1 MREPP
6 TKELVE
12 KVPLFRQD
20 EAKSLHLGWKPAFA
34 TNRMEWLSHPAT
46 IGGVPLPAKSKTAKR
61 SKKGRSKS
69 KRGVNQDL
77 VKSLAHELRAEILA
91 ILNERMAS
99 PNELA
104 KELDEGL
111 SQVSY
116 HVKVL
121 KDYKVITLVKTEPRR
136 GAVEHYYRATSR
148 AFLTDRDWHE
158 LPESVRIGMSADLFQ
173 AIVDDAVA
181 AMEEETFDDREDR
194 HLSWTPMM
202 LDEKAWKELQ
212 SLLGTTLKQAMK
224 LNAEAAKRLAKS
236 KEKGISASV
245 AMLAYEVP
253 DTAAKKLPKRK
264 SKAAAKKAK
273 GRAKAKRR

>member
-1 MREPP
+1 MP
-6 TKELVE
+6 V
-12 KVPLFRQD
+12 
-20 EAKSLHLGWKPAFA
+20 
-34 TNRMEWLSHPAT
+34 
-46 IGGVPLPAKSKTAKR
+46 KSKTAKGTKKR
-61 SKKGRSKS
+61 KGRAKNR
-69 KRGVNQDL
+69 RGVNQDL

-121 KDYKVITLVKTEPRR
+121 KDYGVIRLVKTEPRR

-148 AFLTDRDWHE
+148 AYLSDRDWHE

-181 AMEEETFDDREDR
+181 AMEGETFDDREDR
-194 HLSWTPMM
+194 HLSWTPLM
-202 LDEKAWKELQ
+202 LDEQAWAAVQKLFND
-212 SLLGTTLKQAMK
+212 TLKQVLK
-224 LNAEAAKRLAKS
+224 LNAEAGKRLARS
-236 KEKGISASV
+236 KEPGISTSV
-245 AMLAYEVP
+245 SMLAYEVP

-264 SKAAAKKAK
+264 AKGSSKAKAK
-273 GRAKAKRR
+273 GKTKAKAKRK

>member
-1 MREPP
+1 M
-6 TKELVE
+6 
-12 KVPLFRQD
+12 
-20 EAKSLHLGWKPAFA
+20 KSLQLGWKTAYVIN
-34 TNRMEWLSHPAT
+34 TMEWLSHQAT
-46 IGGVPLPAKSKTAKR
+46 IGGVTLPAKSKTTKSR
-61 SKKGRSKS
+61 KKGKVKGRAKA

-148 AFLTDRDWHE
+148 AYLTDRDWHE
-158 LPESVRIGMSADLFQ
+158 LPKSVRVAMSADLFQ
-173 AIVDDAVA
+173 MVLDDVVA
-181 AMEEETFDDREDR
+181 SLENDVFDKREDR
-194 HLSWTPMM
+194 HMSWTPMVV
-202 LDEKAWKELQ
+202 DEQGWKEINGILDAA
-212 SLLGTTLKQAMK
+212 LKQVLKAQ
-224 LNAEAAKRLAKS
+224 AASVKRVAKS
-236 KEKGISASV
+236 GNKGINMSV
-245 AMLAYEVP
+245 SMLGYEVP
-253 DTAAKKLPKRK
+253 EKAAKKLPKRK
-264 SKAAAKKAK
+264 AKGKAKTKAKAK
-273 GRAKAKRR
+273 GKAKTKVKAKAKRK

>member
-1 MREPP
+1 MPA
-6 TKELVE
+6 K
-12 KVPLFRQD
+12 
-20 EAKSLHLGWKPAFA
+20 AKSGKD
-34 TNRMEWLSHPAT
+34 
-46 IGGVPLPAKSKTAKR
+46 GKR
-61 SKKGRSKS
+61 GKGRAKS

-104 KELDEGL
+104 KELGEGL

-158 LPESVRIGMSADLFQ
+158 LPKSAREAMSADLFQ
-173 AIVDDAVA
+173 MILDDVVA
-181 AMEEETFDDREDR
+181 SLEDEVFDEREDR
-194 HLSWTPMM
+194 HMSWTPM
-202 LDEKAWKELQ
+202 LVDEQGWNEITGI
-212 SLLGTTLKQAMK
+212 LGDALKQVLKAQ
-224 LNAEAAKRLAKS
+224 ASSVKRLAKS
-236 KEKGISASV
+236 KEDGINMSV
-245 AMLAYEVP
+245 SILGYEVP
-253 DTAAKKLPKRK
+253 EKAAKKLPKRK
-264 SKAAAKKAK
+264 AKASKGKSKAKARK
-273 GRAKAKRR
+273 

>member
-1 MREPP
+1 M
-6 TKELVE
+6 
-12 KVPLFRQD
+12 
-20 EAKSLHLGWKPAFA
+20 
-34 TNRMEWLSHPAT
+34 
-46 IGGVPLPAKSKTAKR
+46 PAKSKTTKGR
-61 SKKGRSKS
+61 KKGKGRTKS

-148 AFLTDRDWHE
+148 AYLTDRDWHE
-158 LPESVRIGMSADLFQ
+158 LPESVRVGMSADLFQ
-173 AIVDDAVA
+173 AVVDDAVA
-181 AMEEETFDDREDR
+181 AMEGATFDDREDR
-194 HLSWTPMM
+194 HLSWTPLM
-202 LDEKAWKELQ
+202 LDEQAWTTLQ
-212 SLLGTTLKQAMK
+212 KLLDDTLKQVLK
-224 LNAEAAKRLAKS
+224 LNTEATKRLAKS
-236 KEKGISASV
+236 KGQAISASV
-245 AMLAYEVP
+245 AMLGYEVP

-264 SKAAAKKAK
+264 AKASAKKAK
-273 GRAKAKRR
+273 GKAKAKGKTKAKGKAKARRK

>member
-1 MREPP
+1 M
-6 TKELVE
+6 
-12 KVPLFRQD
+12 
-20 EAKSLHLGWKPAFA
+20 
-34 TNRMEWLSHPAT
+34 
-46 IGGVPLPAKSKTAKR
+46 PAKSKSTKGR
-61 SKKGRSKS
+61 KKGKA
-69 KRGVNQDL
+69 KTKNRGINQDL

-121 KDYKVITLVKTEPRR
+121 KDYGVIRLIKTEPRR

-148 AFLTDRDWHE
+148 AYLSDRDWHE
-158 LPESVRIGMSADLFQ
+158 LPESVRVGMSADLFQ
-173 AIVDDAVA
+173 AVVDDAVA
-181 AMEEETFDDREDR
+181 AMEGETFDDREDR
-194 HLSWTPMM
+194 HLSWTPLM
-202 LDEKAWKELQ
+202 LDEQGWKTMQ
-212 SLLGTTLKQAMK
+212 KLLDDTLKQVLK
-224 LNAEAAKRLAKS
+224 VNAEASKRLAKS
-236 KEKGISASV
+236 KEPAISASLS
-245 AMLAYEVP
+245 MLGYEVP

-273 GRAKAKRR
+273 AKGKAKAKAKAKRK

>member
-1 MREPP
+1 
-6 TKELVE
+6 LLE
-12 KVPLFRQD
+12 KVPAFRQD
-20 EAKSLHLGWKPAFA
+20 EAKSLHLGWKTAFVIN
-34 TNRMEWLSHPAT
+34 TMEWLSHPAT
-46 IGGVPLPAKSKTAKR
+46 IGGVTLPAKSKTTKDSKR
-61 SKKGRSKS
+61 GKGRAKS

-158 LPESVRIGMSADLFQ
+158 LPKSAREAMSADLFQ
-173 AIVDDAVA
+173 MILDDVVA
-181 AMEEETFDDREDR
+181 SLEGEVFDEREDR
-194 HLSWTPMM
+194 HMSWTPMM
-202 LDEKAWKELQ
+202 VDEQGWDEIT
-212 SLLGTTLKQAMK
+212 SILGDALKQVLKAQ
-224 LNAEAAKRLAKS
+224 ASGVKRLAKS
-236 KEKGISASV
+236 KETGINMSV
-245 AMLAYEVP
+245 SMLAYEVP
-253 DTAAKKLPKRK
+253 EKAAKKLPKRK
-264 SKAAAKKAK
+264 AKGKAK
-273 GRAKAKRR
+273 AKSKSKAKAKRK

>member
-1 MREPP
+1 
-6 TKELVE
+6 
-12 KVPLFRQD
+12 
-20 EAKSLHLGWKPAFA
+20 
-34 TNRMEWLSHPAT
+34 MEWLSHPAT
-46 IGGVPLPAKSKTAKR
+46 IGGVALPVKSKTT
-61 SKKGRSKS
+61 KGRKRGKGRTKG
-69 KRGVNQDL
+69 KRGVNQAL

-121 KDYKVITLVKTEPRR
+121 KDYGVIRLVKTEPRR

-158 LPESVRIGMSADLFQ
+158 LPRSVRDGMSADLFQ
-173 AIVDDAVA
+173 MILDDVVA
-181 AMEEETFDDREDR
+181 SLEAEVFDEREDR

-202 LDEKAWKELQ
+202 VDEQGWDEITAILAD
-212 SLLGTTLKQAMK
+212 TLKQVLKAQ
-224 LNAEAAKRLAKS
+224 AASVKRLAKS
-236 KEKGISASV
+236 KEDGVNVSV
-245 AMLAYEVP
+245 SILSYEVP
-253 DTAAKKLPKRK
+253 EKAAKKLPKRK
-264 SKAAAKKAK
+264 SKASVKKAK
-273 GRAKAKRR
+273 GKAKAKAKRK